1 MWPTAVSRMML
12 KIKIYA
18 DLCRIPL
25 SLFAAAS
32 AATGYALGP
41 HPGAARACATAASV
55 FVLVCGSSALN
66 QFQERD
72 LDARMARTRRRPL
85 PSGALTPS
93 HALGVS
99 IVLLASGLAA
109 LSATGTLRTAALGLV
124 AIGWY
129 NGLYTFLKKHT
140 ALAFIPGAVVGMLP
154 PAIGWTAAGGSLLD
168 PRLAVISLLFFLW
181 QIPHVWLLLLQY
193 GAEYEAVGLPSLA
206 RWLNRDQIARLAFT
220 WIMAIAAASLSLPLV
235 IEANALATY
244 AALIPV
250 AAWLAFSGFKLLGV
264 ASGLAAQVVFR
275 RVNTYILLVMCTL
288 CIGRLIPH
296 LL

>member
-1 MWPTAVSRMML
+1 MIL
-12 KIKIYA
+12 KTKIYA

-41 HPGAARACATAASV
+41 HPVAVQAFATAASV
-55 FVLVCGSSALN
+55 FLLACGSSALN

-85 PSGALTPS
+85 PSGAIVPL

-99 IVLLASGLAA
+99 IALLTSGLAG
-109 LSATGTLRTAALGLV
+109 LGSTSTLPAAALGLL
-124 AIGWY
+124 AICWY
-129 NGLYTFLKKHT
+129 NGLYTFLKKKT
-140 ALAFIPGAVVGMLP
+140 ALAFLPGALVGMVP
-154 PAIGWTAAGGSLLD
+154 PAIGWTTAGGSLLD

-181 QIPHVWLLLLQY
+181 QVPHVWLLLLQY
-193 GAEYEAVGLPSLA
+193 GTEYEQAGIPSLA

-220 WIMAIAAASLSLPLV
+220 WIVAIAAASLSLPLV
-235 IEANALATY
+235 TDADALATY
-244 AALIPV
+244 AALIP
-250 AAWLAFSGFKLLGV
+250 AAVWLAFSGFKLLGV
-264 ASGLAAQVVFR
+264 KPGLAAQAVFQ
-275 RVNTYILLVMCTL
+275 RVNAYILLVMCML
-288 CIGRLIPH
+288 CLGRFIPH

>member
-1 MWPTAVSRMML
+1 MPIML

-41 HPGAARACATAASV
+41 HPGAAQAFATTASV
-55 FVLVCGSSALN
+55 ALLACGSSALN

-85 PSGALTPS
+85 PSGRITPH
-93 HALGVS
+93 HALWLS
-99 IVLLASGLAA
+99 IALLAPGLA
-109 LSATGTLRTAALGLV
+109 LLGATSTLQTAALALM

-129 NGLYTFLKKHT
+129 NGLYTFLKRRT
-140 ALAFIPGAVVGMLP
+140 ALAFLPGAIVGMIP

-168 PRLAVISLLFFLW
+168 PRIAVISLLFFLW

-193 GAEYEAVGLPSLA
+193 GAEYDQAGLPSLA
-206 RWLNRDQIARLAFT
+206 RWLNRDQLARLAFI
-220 WIMAIAAASLSLPLV
+220 WIAAIAAASLALPLV
-235 IEANALATY
+235 AGTNALATY
-244 AALIPV
+244 AALIPA

-264 ASGLAAQVVFR
+264 APGLAAQSVFR
-275 RVNTYILLVMCTL
+275 RVNAYILLVMCTL
-288 CIGRLIPH
+288 CLGRFIPH

>member
-1 MWPTAVSRMML
+1 MMML
-12 KIKIYA
+12 KTKIYT

-41 HPGAARACATAASV
+41 HPEPARAFATAASV
-55 FVLVCGSSALN
+55 FVLACGSSALN

-85 PSGALTPS
+85 PSGALTPR

-99 IVLLASGLAA
+99 IALLASGLTV
-109 LSATGTLRTAALGLV
+109 LGATSTLPTAVLGLV

-129 NGLYTFLKKHT
+129 NGLYTFLKRRT
-140 ALAFIPGAVVGMLP
+140 ALAFLPGAIVGMVP
-154 PAIGWTAAGGSLLD
+154 PAIGWMAAGGSLLD
-168 PRLAVISLLFFLW
+168 PRIAVISLLFFLW

-193 GAEYEAVGLPSLA
+193 GAEYEQAGLPSLA
-206 RWLNRDQIARLAFT
+206 RWLNRDQIARLAFI
-220 WIMAIAAASLSLPLV
+220 WIAALAAASLALPLV
-235 IEANALATY
+235 IEANSLATY
-244 AALIPV
+244 ATLIPA
-250 AAWLAFSGFKLLGV
+250 AAWLAFSGFKLVGFDQD
-264 ASGLAAQVVFR
+264 LAIQPVFR
-275 RVNTYILLVMCTL
+275 RVNAYILLVMCTL
-288 CIGRLIPH
+288 CLGRFIPH

>member
-1 MWPTAVSRMML
+1 MPML
-12 KIKIYA
+12 LKTKIYA
-18 DLCRIPL
+18 NLCRIPL

-41 HPGAARACATAASV
+41 HPGAAQAFATAAAV
-55 FVLVCGSSALN
+55 ALLACGSSALN

-85 PSGALTPS
+85 PSGALTPR
-93 HALGVS
+93 HALAVS
-99 IVLLASGLAA
+99 IILMASGLSV
-109 LSATGTLRTAALGLV
+109 LGATSTMRTAVVGLV

-129 NGLYTFLKKHT
+129 NGLYTFLKRRT
-140 ALAFIPGAVVGMLP
+140 ALAFIPGAIVGMIP
-154 PAIGWTAAGGSLLD
+154 PAMGWMAAGGSLFD
-168 PRLAVISLLFFLW
+168 PRIAVISLLFFLW

-193 GAEYEAVGLPSLA
+193 GAEYEQAGLPTLA

-220 WIMAIAAASLSLPLV
+220 WITAIATASLSLPLV
-235 IEANALATY
+235 TGANALAAY
-244 AALIPV
+244 AALIPA

-264 ASGLAAQVVFR
+264 DPKQAAPSVFR
-275 RVNTYILLVMCTL
+275 QVNAFILLIMCTL
-288 CIGRLIPH
+288 CLGRYIPH